1 MRLEVKK
8 YLEDIRQAVTDIKE
22 FTAGKSFEGY
32 AADALLKAGVER
44 KFEIVGEALRHLER
58 IEPSVL
64 SRITNYRRI
73 IAFRN
78 ILVHG
83 YATVDDRVIWDVVE
97 EDVPVLS
104 REVEALLRDDG

>member
-44 KFEIVGEALRHLER
+44 KFEIVGEALRHLE
-58 IEPSVL
+58 
-64 SRITNYRRI
+64 
-73 IAFRN
+73 
-78 ILVHG
+78 
-83 YATVDDRVIWDVVE
+83 
-97 EDVPVLS
+97 
-104 REVEALLRDDG
+104 